1 MSNRSI
7 YGISLITIILSLVS
21 CKMVKE
27 VERSAPVVDKSVPA
41 QFADTLHNDSS
52 QQVTINWKTNF
63 NDPQLTELI
72 DLALVRNQEVRM
84 MQQEIQFVLAEL
96 RGKKGEIL
104 PQAGVR
110 LGAGMDKF
118 GEYTRDGA
126 VESQLEVEPGKHF
139 PHPMGDFLVGGYFS
153 WEIDIWRKLRNG
165 RDAQAARYLA
175 SQEGRNFV
183 ITELVSEV
191 ASTYYELI
199 ALDRKL
205 EIVQRNILLQTEA
218 LEVVKKQMEAARV
231 TQLAVNRFQA
241 QLLNTQNLQ
250 YAIQQE
256 ITENEN
262 KLNFLLGRYPQ
273 PIARNSSSFKDMNLS
288 NIYVGVPSQLLLLR
302 PDVRQAEQELLASQL
317 EVKVAKAN
325 FLPQFSLNASVGM
338 NAYNPKVWFNPQ
350 SLLFNLVGDL
360 MVPLINRNGLNA
372 QYLQANAK
380 RNQLI
385 VSYEKTVLNACKEVV
400 NQLAMIDNSTKSFQ
414 TKSAEVDLLYQA
426 VRISGELF
434 TSARADYMEVLLTQR
449 ETIES
454 EMELVEIK
462 LNQLQAKVGLYKAL
476 GGGW

>member
-1 MSNRSI
+1 MSNRII

-21 CKMVKE
+21 CKMVKD
-27 VERSAPVVDKSVPA
+27 VERSAPVVDKSVPT

-52 QQVTINWKTNF
+52 QQVTMNWKTNF
-63 NDPQLTELI
+63 NDPQLAELI

-84 MQQEIQFVLAEL
+84 MQQEIQFALAEL

-118 GEYTRDGA
+118 GEYTRNGA

-139 PHPMGDFLVGGYFS
+139 SHPVGDFLVGGYFS

-165 RDAQAARYLA
+165 RDAQAARFLA
-175 SQEGRNFV
+175 TQEGRNFV

-205 EIVQRNILLQTEA
+205 VIVQRNILLQTEA

-262 KLNFLLGRYPQ
+262 KLNFLIGRYPQ
-273 PIARNSSSFKDMNLS
+273 PIARNSSSFIDMDLS
-288 NIYVGVPSQLLLLR
+288 TIYVGVPSQLLLLR

-385 VSYEKTVLNACKEVV
+385 ISYEKTILNACKEVI
-400 NQLAMIDNSTKSFQ
+400 NQLAMIDNCTKSFK
-414 TKSAEVDLLYQA
+414 TKAAEVDLLYEA